1 MHCIVSFVMLF
12 VVTGVSQRFRPQGQW
27 DVSPALASTVTWDPR
42 GHHQWDGFPTSPTP
56 PSTFPPQP
64 VHDEAYCAPSTEPK
78 HRPFTTNVPY
88 TKVLLTRPAGLA
100 ATLNNHRAMS
110 LLWTSCSLVHLG
122 HAGYE
127 TLNGLLAC
135 AHPSGC
141 CALYTAG
148 RPTPP
153 RQRINLLRM
162 NLFKAH
168 QVQHAIVFFV
178 FCHAWFG
185 HWCPSTYPPPRAS
198 NKNHKE
204 KRERNGSA
212 NPGRHTKSRRYLTGQ
227 KNGAMGT
234 NTQPHTH
241 TIRLSRPPLPE
252 QKGGSMT
259 WCTMVTWKPIQDRR
273 PVPRRRHYLDQPA
286 RYTHGT
292 IAPPSVILHFF
303 WEARHPFRP
312 KSPHW

>member
-1 MHCIVSFVMLF
+1 M
-12 VVTGVSQRFRPQGQW
+12 
-27 DVSPALASTVTWDPR
+27 TWDPR

-64 VHDEAYCAPSTEPK
+64 LHDEAYCAPGTEPK
-78 HRPFTTNVPY
+78 HRPFTTSVPY
-88 TKVLLTRPAGLA
+88 TRVLLTRPAGLA
-100 ATLNNHRAMS
+100 VTLNNQRAMS
-110 LLWTSCSLVHLG
+110 LLWTTCSLVHLG
-122 HAGYE
+122 HAGCE

-135 AHPSGC
+135 
-141 CALYTAG
+141 
-148 RPTPP
+148 
-153 RQRINLLRM
+153 
-162 NLFKAH
+162 
-168 QVQHAIVFFV
+168 AIVFFV

-185 HWCPSTYPPPRAS
+185 HWCPSTYPPPPQRAS

-227 KNGAMGT
+227 KKRGYGDKYTAT
-234 NTQPHTH
+234 HPHHKVQPP
-241 TIRLSRPPLPE
+241 PPLPE

-292 IAPPSVILHFF
+292 IAPPLVILHFF
-303 WEARHPFRP
+303 WEARHPLRP
-312 KSPHW
+312 KSPHL